1 MNRPPDASFPARISR
16 SLTLGLGAV
25 MLVVVL
31 VGGTSLALAVRIFRN
46 NEAVVDEYLH
56 LQRLE
61 QIHSLFDALV
71 FELHQAEQNSVFD
84 RTGHALFMHEDLV
97 RQIDAAA
104 GLHRGEVDANG
115 ERHQALLG
123 DLRRLGDEARALT
136 QRMAAGPA
144 RFTTADIE
152 WLDRASHHVARW
164 VEELSVLH
172 RSRIERLLQSSQ
184 GLIGAIIVLYLAFI
198 LVAAALI
205 GGASVAVSRGIA
217 APLREMARAAR
228 GMAEAHFD
236 ARIRVRFRN
245 EIGQLAH
252 AFNVMA
258 DRLQTRDRELR
269 SARDDL
275 EKKVQGAQA
284 LYRISTEIARLH
296 QVDRIL
302 QSVVEKARELHRC
315 DAAAICLFTPGQGDL
330 VARATSGPPEA
341 FVAEGDPPRCDPVPA
356 EGYEARCLRCPL
368 IRPDY
373 ARAYLAAPL
382 QLGDDRIGT
391 IYVAHREEREFAA
404 ADAELLAGLAT
415 QAALAIERARLSGE
429 LQSLATVA
437 ERERIAREMHDG
449 LAQSLGLLHMK
460 LSALGSATG
469 PPAMADAIREVT
481 QIAQLAYEEARQS
494 IFGLRTFVSRG
505 LGLVPTLT
513 EYLHEFSAQNGIPV
527 ALEVAEGPLG
537 PLSPASE
544 VQAVRIIQEALTN
557 VRKHAAAGR
566 AWVRLQKDG
575 PWLRVSVEDDG
586 VGWNREASTSRDR
599 LHFGLDTMRERA
611 EGLGGTVEID
621 TAPGRGTRV
630 VATLPREAA

>member
-1 MNRPPDASFPARISR
+1 MNPLPDQSFPARISR
-16 SLTLGLGAV
+16 SLTLGLGVV
-25 MLVVVL
+25 MLVVAL

-61 QIHSLFDALV
+61 QVHSLFDALV
-71 FELHQAEQNSVFD
+71 FELHQAEEKSASD
-84 RTGHALFMHEDLV
+84 RTVHALLMHEDLV

-115 ERHQALLG
+115 ERHRALLG
-123 DLRRLGDEARALT
+123 DLRRLGDEARALA

-144 RFTTADIE
+144 RFTAAEVE
-152 WLDRASHHVARW
+152 WLDRASHQMAQW
-164 VEELSVLH
+164 VEELSVRH
-172 RSRIERLLQSSQ
+172 RSRVERLLQSSQ
-184 GLIGAIIVLYLAFI
+184 SLIGAIIVLYVAFV
-198 LVAAALI
+198 LVAAGLI
-205 GGASVAVSRGIA
+205 GGASVAVNRGIA

-228 GMAEAHFD
+228 GMAEANFD

-252 AFNVMA
+252 VFNVMA
-258 DRLQTRDRELR
+258 DRLQARDRELR

-275 EKKVQGAQA
+275 ERKVQEAQA
-284 LYRISTEIARLH
+284 LYRVSTEIARIH

-302 QSVVEKARELHRC
+302 QSVVEKAREMLRS

-341 FVAEGDPPRCDPVPA
+341 FVAEGDPPRCDPAPA
-356 EGYEARCLRCPL
+356 EGYEARCLPCPL

-373 ARAYLAAPL
+373 TRGYLAAPL
-382 QLGDDRIGT
+382 QLGDERIGT
-391 IYVAHREEREFAA
+391 VYVANREEREFAA
-404 ADAELLAGLAT
+404 AEAELLAGLAT
-415 QAALAIERARLSGE
+415 QAALAVERARLSRE
-429 LQSLATVA
+429 LQTLAAGV

-460 LSALGSATG
+460 LSALGSAAG
-469 PPAMADAIREVT
+469 PPAMADAIREMT
-481 QIAQLAYEEARQS
+481 HIAQHAYEEARQS

-527 ALEVAEGPLG
+527 ALEVAEGSLG

-630 VATLPREAA
+630 VATLPRVTT